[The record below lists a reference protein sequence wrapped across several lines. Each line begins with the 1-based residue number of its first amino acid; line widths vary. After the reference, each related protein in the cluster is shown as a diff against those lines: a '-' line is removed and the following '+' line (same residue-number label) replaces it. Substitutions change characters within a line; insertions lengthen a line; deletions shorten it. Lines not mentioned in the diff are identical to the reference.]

1 MSNSFFP
8 VVKNRNFLK
17 LWSSQILSQM
27 TIHLVNFM
35 LISRIFEKTGSSV
48 AVSMLWISYALPA
61 IFLLP
66 ISGPLVDIMNRK
78 RILLFTNIL
87 QAVTVLSFLVVN
99 DHIYSVLPIVFIYS
113 ALNQFYIPAEA
124 ASIPDLVPK
133 NFLPAANSLFLLT
146 SQLMFVIGFGA
157 GGSLISLLGHKIPFL
172 LSSLMLTLAA
182 VAVWTLPE
190 SAKRKTSFGSSL
202 VDFWSEFY
210 RGYEYLRSEPKV
222 FFPLGVLIGGGLLLY
237 VMSAIFP
244 LIGKEILGI
253 GIKHTGVA
261 IIVPVGIGALIA
273 STIVPRL
280 AMKKR
285 NRWLV
290 ENGMLILSL
299 SLVFLGI
306 ILPVAGGYFSYV
318 LGLRV
323 LLGIP
328 AIMAIGFCA
337 IMVYVP
343 SQTVVQ
349 QRTPENMRGRILS
362 ASSFLI
368 TAFSIVPLIFGAAIT
383 DMMGIRTMLVLI
395 AVCVLIARNFSRKSG
410 DGYMLNSKM

>member
-1 MSNSFFP
+1 MISTNGPEIGNRNIAGKAYEIHNIETATLDPVFSKILEINMKLTRCMVICDKICELQSFKKLRFFP

-17 LWSSQILSQM
+17 LWRSQILSQM

-182 VAVWTLPE
+182 VAVWTL
-190 SAKRKTSFGSSL
+190 
-202 VDFWSEFY
+202 
-210 RGYEYLRSEPKV
+210 
-222 FFPLGVLIGGGLLLY
+222 
-237 VMSAIFP
+237 
-244 LIGKEILGI
+244 
-253 GIKHTGVA
+253 
-261 IIVPVGIGALIA
+261 
-273 STIVPRL
+273 
-280 AMKKR
+280 
-285 NRWLV
+285 
-290 ENGMLILSL
+290 
-299 SLVFLGI
+299 
-306 ILPVAGGYFSYV
+306 
-318 LGLRV
+318 
-323 LLGIP
+323 
-328 AIMAIGFCA
+328 
-337 IMVYVP
+337 
-343 SQTVVQ
+343 
-349 QRTPENMRGRILS
+349 
-362 ASSFLI
+362 
-368 TAFSIVPLIFGAAIT
+368 
-383 DMMGIRTMLVLI
+383 
-395 AVCVLIARNFSRKSG
+395 
-410 DGYMLNSKM
+410 